1 MRSRRGRRCAPGGP
15 RAGRGD
21 GGGSRPKGST
31 RGGAST
37 LEPML
42 RLREVY
48 SMEVTGEAREGDVPA
63 TLSPPAPQA
72 VFTTPF
78 STEFAPAA
86 GGVVGQR

>member
-1 MRSRRGRRCAPGGP
+1 
-15 RAGRGD
+15 
-21 GGGSRPKGST
+21 
-31 RGGAST
+31 
-37 LEPML
+37 ML